1 MIWPVAVTDRLRQGT
16 IMCFLLLSL
25 FPPSHSPL
33 CCDLSSGIQVN
44 KCHIFQPIF
53 TLGNV
58 PSPSPLSFCSC
69 FWYQRNHSHPH
80 APKYPFV
87 YPSQPLRMLLCVPTH
102 VGFLART
109 YGEQQRRGSPRLQP
123 LPSRCLQSHGR
134 TGTGV
139 LKSLSN
145 HARVNQP
152 CKQCHKVP
160 GLIARW
166 GAWLVRV
173 RVQRER
179 EATLG

>member
-1 MIWPVAVTDRLRQGT
+1 MRASWGSTCQGVGGDMASGCDRQASARDHYVFSVAL
-16 IMCFLLLSL
+16 L

-80 APKYPFV
+80 APKHPFV

-109 YGEQQRRGSPRLQP
+109 YGEQQRRGSPLVFSPCPQDAFS
-123 LPSRCLQSHGR
+123 LMEEQGR
-134 TGTGV
+134 GCS
-139 LKSLSN
+139 K
-145 HARVNQP
+145 A
-152 CKQCHKVP
+152 
-160 GLIARW
+160 
-166 GAWLVRV
+166 
-173 RVQRER
+173 
-179 EATLG
+179 